1 MKIEKIND
9 NQIRCIL
16 TREDLE
22 QRQIRLSEL
31 AYGSDKAKSLF
42 QDMMRQ
48 AAFLE
53 ILSRTACF
61 ENLSEEF
68 YTGEAL
74 DNW

>member
-31 AYGSDKAKSLF
+31 AYGSDKAKSLS
-42 QDMMRQ
+42 
-48 AAFLE
+48 ASVPP
-53 ILSRTACF
+53 SRIPWGSPGGKAVPF
-61 ENLSEEF
+61 RPSNSS
-68 YTGEAL
+68 
-74 DNW
+74 